1 MANAEISLF
10 STKFERNTGWDD
22 RWTFRNYPYTADM
35 PDDQA
40 SEHNGALVT
49 VDFVRH
55 RNALLV
61 RADLGPLFTDYYL
74 HLADHQRRYTPEPAA
89 IFRQALA
96 AFTLHCASRPLNEHI
111 AWTLN
116 FQEPRLNVFLAGD
129 NEDCTV
135 TGRLFTENIREAA
148 ENVFFSDIVPR
159 RGAEPRRSVVNF
171 QGSDVFA
178 AVTGYYT
185 RSEQQPVRFFELG
198 GDNHAML
205 VAQPDCDLA
214 WFAAVEA
221 NEMRNP
227 GATGTVAR
235 IQSRRYGWR
244 CGCTQQKILGAIAPA
259 FRTDAEGLF
268 DGSETIRVECPR
280 CAAGHTLT
288 REAME
293 AYLAQSGKMA

>member
-1 MANAEISLF
+1 MA
-10 STKFERNTGWDD
+10 
-22 RWTFRNYPYTADM
+22 
-35 PDDQA
+35 DDQA
-40 SEHNGALVT
+40 SELNGALVT
-49 VDFVRH
+49 VDFVRP

-74 HLADHQRRYTPEPAA
+74 HLADHKLRCAPEPAA

-96 AFTLHCASRPLNEHI
+96 AFTLHCAARPQGEHI
-111 AWTLN
+111 AWTVN
-116 FQEPRLNVFLAGD
+116 FQQPRLNVFLAGD
-129 NEDCTV
+129 NEDSTV
-135 TGRLFTENIREAA
+135 TGRLFTENVRAAA

-159 RGAEPRRSVVNF
+159 RGVEPRRSVVNF
-171 QGSDVFA
+171 QGPDVFA
-178 AVTGYYT
+178 AVAGYYA

-214 WFAAVEA
+214 WFAAVDA
-221 NEMRNP
+221 DGVRDP
-227 GATGTVAR
+227 GATGTVTR
-235 IQSRRYGWR
+235 IQGRHYGWR

-268 DGSETIRVECPR
+268 GGSETIRVECPR

-293 AYLAQSGKMA
+293 AYLAQSL

>member
-1 MANAEISLF
+1 
-10 STKFERNTGWDD
+10 
-22 RWTFRNYPYTADM
+22 M
-35 PDDQA
+35 PEDQA
-40 SEHNGALVT
+40 NELNGVVVT

-55 RNALLV
+55 RNAMLV
-61 RADLGPLFTDYYL
+61 RADLGALFTDFYL
-74 HLADHQRRYTPEPAA
+74 HVADHQLHYTPEQAA
-89 IFRQALA
+89 IFKAALA

-111 AWTLN
+111 AWTMN
-116 FQEPRLNVFLAGD
+116 FQNPRLNIFLAGD

-135 TGRLFTENIREAA
+135 TGRLFTENVRAAA

-178 AVTGYYT
+178 AVAGYYA

-198 GDNHAML
+198 GDDYAML

-214 WFAAVEA
+214 WFATVDADGV
-221 NEMRNP
+221 RQP
-227 GATGTVAR
+227 GTAETVAR
-235 IQSRRYGWR
+235 IQTRNYNWL

-259 FRTDAEGLF
+259 FRADPEGLF
-268 DGSETIRVECPR
+268 GEGETIRVECPR
-280 CAAGHTLT
+280 CSAAHTLT

-293 AYLAQSGKMA
+293 AYLAQSRQNGAAPEPKA

>member
-1 MANAEISLF
+1 
-10 STKFERNTGWDD
+10 
-22 RWTFRNYPYTADM
+22 M
-35 PDDQA
+35 PEDQTT
-40 SEHNGALVT
+40 EPNGAVVK
-49 VDFVRH
+49 VDFVRQ

-74 HLADHQRRYTPEPAA
+74 HLADHKLRYAPEQAA
-89 IFRQALA
+89 LFRTALA

-135 TGRLFTENIREAA
+135 TGRLFTENVREAA
-148 ENVFFSDIVPR
+148 DNVFFSDIVPR

-171 QGSDVFA
+171 SGSDVFA
-178 AVTGYYT
+178 AVAGYYA
-185 RSEQQPVRFFELG
+185 RSEQQPVRCFELG
-198 GDNHAML
+198 GDEYALL

-214 WFAAVEA
+214 WFSSVDADGV
-221 NEMRNP
+221 RHP
-227 GATGTVAR
+227 GAAETIAP
-235 IQSRRYGWR
+235 IQTRPYSWH
-244 CGCTQQKILGAIAPA
+244 CGCTQQKILAAIAPA
-259 FRTDAEGLF
+259 FRADPEGLF
-268 DGSETIRVECPR
+268 GDGEAIRVECPR

-293 AYLAQSGKMA
+293 AYLAQSSKGGK